1 MERVS
6 CKFLLLKTPNER
18 PLGKKA
24 YKLVFNFQPTECIQ
38 YYMAVR
44 DQICLLKHILFLF
57 LRGKGKVSN
66 IICFLMLNRI

>member
-24 YKLVFNFQPTECIQ
+24 YKLFSTVSPLNAFNTTG
-38 YYMAVR
+38 
-44 DQICLLKHILFLF
+44 L
-57 LRGKGKVSN
+57 
-66 IICFLMLNRI
+66 